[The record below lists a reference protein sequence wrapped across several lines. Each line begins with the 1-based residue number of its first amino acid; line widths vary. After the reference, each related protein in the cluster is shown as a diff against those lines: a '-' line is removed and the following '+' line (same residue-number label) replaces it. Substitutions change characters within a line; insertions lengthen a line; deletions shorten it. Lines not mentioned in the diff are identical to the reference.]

1 MAEVRRFPIAFLPRN
16 FAMIPA
22 RVRVYH
28 PKKQIPFLGDPDLE
42 TRTTA
47 GLDSLRE
54 KARIAAKS

>member
-1 MAEVRRFPIAFLPRN
+1 
-16 FAMIPA
+16 MIPA